1 MEDHFRTYVHV
12 RLVTFLIQTIW
23 LSINLGVS
31 IYVNVWGESTL
42 NSLYII
48 GAILVLILITAIDF
62 HFMQC
67 VIFLNNNMERLN
79 YKSEE
84 DEENL
89 RYAYQMDPT
98 SPENIEEQ
106 NEKLKSR

>member
-1 MEDHFRTYVHV
+1 
-12 RLVTFLIQTIW
+12 
-23 LSINLGVS
+23 
-31 IYVNVWGESTL
+31 
-42 NSLYII
+42 
-48 GAILVLILITAIDF
+48 
-62 HFMQC
+62 
-67 VIFLNNNMERLN
+67 MERLN